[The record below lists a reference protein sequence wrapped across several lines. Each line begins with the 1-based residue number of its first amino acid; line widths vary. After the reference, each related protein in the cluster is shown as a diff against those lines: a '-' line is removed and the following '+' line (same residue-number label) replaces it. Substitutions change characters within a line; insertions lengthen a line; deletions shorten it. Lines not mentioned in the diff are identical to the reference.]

1 MLKRCWPGCAGVE
14 AMDALIGF
22 MGAAQPWVKAAH
34 IIFVIFWMAGLFMQ
48 PRFFVYHHQ
57 CAVGSDE
64 DAKWIE
70 REDRLR
76 RIILNP
82 AMIIVWGLGL
92 LLAFNGGYWS
102 QGWFHGKLLIVLALS
117 GYHGWMSGYFKKLRA
132 GERPLSEKALRL
144 LNEVPGIAAAVA
156 VVLAVVRPF

>member
-1 MLKRCWPGCAGVE
+1 MELAGFLGS
-14 AMDALIGF
+14 ATL
-22 MGAAQPWVKAAH
+22 WVKAAH
-34 IIFVIFWMAGLFMQ
+34 VIFVIFFMAGLFMM

-82 AMIIVWGLGL
+82 AIMIVWVLGL
-92 LLAFNGGYWS
+92 MLAFNGDYWH
-102 QGWFHGKLLIVLALS
+102 QGWFLAKFLIVIALS
-117 GYHGWMSGYFKKLRA
+117 GYHGWMIGYFKKLA
-132 GERPLSEKALRL
+132 KGERPLTEKQLRM
-144 LNEVPGIAAAVA
+144 LNEVPGVAAAVI
-156 VVLAVVRPF
+156 VILAVVRPF